1 MFPIRDTEPSYSR
14 PVVTILIILLNV
26 LVFFYEYSL
35 DPGQR
40 ELFIQSYG
48 LVPDRFSFANVMTSM
63 FLHGGWMHIIGNMWF
78 LWIFGD
84 NIEDTLGHGKY
95 LFFYLACG
103 VVAGLTQYI
112 VNVYS
117 RVPMVG
123 ASGAIA
129 GVMGAYMVKFPH
141 SRIRTLVFFIFITFL
156 DIPAWVMLI
165 YWFGTQLLSG
175 ITSVESRQAVQG
187 GTAFF
192 AHVGGFI
199 AGLILIKTLPTRE
212 RRWRRPDPYTW

>member
-14 PVVTILIILLNV
+14 PVVTVLIIVVNV
-26 LVFFYEYSL
+26 LVFLYEYSL
-35 DPGQR
+35 GPSQ
-40 ELFIQSYG
+40 ELFIRSWG
-48 LVPDRFSFANVMTSM
+48 LVPDEFSYSRLFTSM

-84 NIEDTLGHGKY
+84 NIEDTLGHSKF
-95 LFFYLACG
+95 LLFYLACG
-103 VVAGLTQYI
+103 VAAGMAQYF
-112 VNVYS
+112 VNVSS

-141 SRIRTLVFFIFITFL
+141 ARIRTLIFWIFITFL

-175 ITSVESRQAVQG
+175 INSVGYKQAYQG

-192 AHVGGFI
+192 AHIGGFI
-199 AGLILIKTLPTRE
+199 VGLILIKTLPTRE
-212 RRWRRPDPYTW
+212 RRWRRPDPYSWQ

>member
-1 MFPIRDTEPSYSR
+1 MFPIRDTERSYSR

-26 LVFFYEYSL
+26 LAFLYEYSL

-40 ELFIQSYG
+40 ELFIHSYG
-48 LVPDRFSFANVMTSM
+48 LVPDEFRMQNVFTSM
-63 FLHGGWMHIIGNMWF
+63 FLHAGLMHILGNMWF

-95 LFFYLACG
+95 LLFYLACG
-103 VVAGLTQYI
+103 LAAGLTQYV
-112 VNVYS
+112 VNTTS

-141 SRIRTLVFFIFITFL
+141 SRIRTLVFFFFIMFL

-175 ITSVESRQAVQG
+175 FGSIGYTQASQG

-192 AHVGGFI
+192 AHIGGFI
-199 AGLILIKTLPTRE
+199 TGLILIKALPTRE
-212 RRWRRPDPYTW
+212 RRWRRTDPYSW

>member
-1 MFPIRDTEPSYSR
+1 MFPLRDTEPSYTR
-14 PVVTILIILLNV
+14 PIVTILIILLNV
-26 LVFFYEYSL
+26 AAFVYEYSL
-35 DPGQR
+35 DPNQR
-40 ELFIQSYG
+40 ELFIHSYG
-48 LVPDRFSFANVMTSM
+48 LVPDQFRFANIFTSM
-63 FLHGGWMHIIGNMWF
+63 FLHGVFMHILGNMGF
-78 LWIFGD
+78 LWIIGD

-103 VVAGLTQYI
+103 IAAGLTQYI

-129 GVMGAYMVKFPH
+129 GVMGAYLVKFPH
-141 SRIRTLVFFIFITFL
+141 SRIRTLVFWIFITFL

-175 ITSVESRQAVQG
+175 IGSIGYTQASQG

-192 AHVGGFI
+192 AHVGGFL

-212 RRWRRPDPYTW
+212 RNWRRPDPYSW